1 MEENHSMP
9 RVNIYVHGIDE
20 IEELE
25 EQEDWELQLGLVA
38 PEPRREISGGD
49 GRNRPR
55 GERRFGGNE
64 ALDRKRADRRK
75 SFARAGRRI

>member
-1 MEENHSMP
+1 MP
-9 RVNIYVHGIDE
+9 RVHINVHDIDE

-25 EQEDWELQLGLVA
+25 EQEDWELQLGLA
-38 PEPRREISGGD
+38 PSDPRREIAGGD
-49 GRNRPR
+49 GRSRTR

-75 SFARAGRRI
+75 SFARASRRV

>member
-1 MEENHSMP
+1 MP
-9 RVNIYVHGIDE
+9 RVHINVHDVDE

-25 EQEDWELQLGLVA
+25 EQEDWELQLGLA
-38 PEPRREISGGD
+38 PAEPRRELAGTD
-49 GRNRPR
+49 GRNRTR

-75 SFARAGRRI
+75 SFARASRRI

>member
-1 MEENHSMP
+1 MP
-9 RVNIYVHGIDE
+9 RVHIHVHAIDE

-25 EQEDWELQLGLVA
+25 EQEDWELQLGLA
-38 PEPRREISGGD
+38 SAEPRREILGSD
-49 GRNRPR
+49 SRNRTR

-75 SFARAGRRI
+75 HVSRPARRI

>member
-1 MEENHSMP
+1 MP
-9 RVNIYVHGIDE
+9 RVNIHVHGIDE

-25 EQEDWELQLGLVA
+25 EQEDWELQLGLPMA
-38 PEPRREISGGD
+38 EPRREISGSN
-49 GRNRPR
+49 GRDRAR
-55 GERRFGGNE
+55 GERRFGGSE

>member
-1 MEENHSMP
+1 MP
-9 RVNIYVHGIDE
+9 RLHINVHDIDE

-25 EQEDWELQLGLVA
+25 EQEDWELQLGLA
-38 PEPRREISGGD
+38 PSDPRREIAGD
-49 GRNRPR
+49 GRSRTR

-75 SFARAGRRI
+75 SFARASRRI

>member
-1 MEENHSMP
+1 MP
-9 RVNIYVHGIDE
+9 RVHINVHDIDE

-25 EQEDWELQLGLVA
+25 EQEDWELQLGLA
-38 PEPRREISGGD
+38 PAEPRRELPGPD
-49 GRNRPR
+49 GRARAR

-75 SFARAGRRI
+75 SFSRASRRI